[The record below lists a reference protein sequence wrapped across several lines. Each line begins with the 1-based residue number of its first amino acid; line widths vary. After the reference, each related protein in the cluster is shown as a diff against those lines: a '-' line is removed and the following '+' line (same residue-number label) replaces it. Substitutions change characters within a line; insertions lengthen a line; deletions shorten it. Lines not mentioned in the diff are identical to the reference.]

1 MKTTAA
7 GEWNRLDS
15 LRSGFITRCEQYA
28 AYTLPRLCTERGFDQ
43 LTQELA
49 HEWQSVGAQSVNHV
63 VNKLVLALF
72 APSRPFI
79 RLEADAKWK
88 QSVIDQG
95 MQESAIDEALA
106 KGEIDATREMDRR
119 GIRPK
124 LYQAIS
130 NLVVLGN
137 VLAYFPRSDKEDM
150 RIFGIKNFVV
160 RRTGT
165 GKVKTLIIKEDL
177 AFDELESDV
186 QDAVRAAGVSY
197 TKETKCSFYR
207 FIERQRDGKYRMSQW
222 VNNTRLGPEY
232 DGYWPEDK
240 LPWRALTWQ
249 LADSSDYGTGLVE
262 DYSSDFAALSALS
275 EAQVKGAILSSEF
288 RWLVN
293 PGGMTKP
300 EDLEESE
307 NGAALPGLEGD
318 VSLVAN
324 SKPGDLAV
332 VKDVNAEYIR
342 RIGYGFLLNSA
353 VTRDAERVTAEE
365 IRRQAQELETSFG
378 GTYSNVAG
386 NFQTPL
392 ADWLLQSIKLDLGG
406 TKIQR
411 IIITGLDALSRSGDL
426 DALRAALADIA
437 GVGNLPPPVLR
448 TLKLDVINAT
458 IFAGHG
464 LAAGKYTKTA
474 EQINAEIQ
482 QEQAAMQQAE
492 INTATAV
499 NASGA
504 AAEQIAQ
511 QGNPQG
517 QVQ

>member
-49 HEWQSVGAQSVNHV
+49 HEWQSVGAQAVNHV

-79 RLEADAKWK
+79 RLEATPEWK
-88 QSVIDQG
+88 QTAIAQG
-95 MQESAIDEALA
+95 VQESLIDEVLA
-106 KGEIDATREMDRR
+106 KGELDATREMDRR

-124 LYQAIS
+124 LYQSLA

-137 VLAYFPRSDKEDM
+137 VLVYLPRKDDEDM
-150 RIFGIKNFVV
+150 RVFGIKNFVV
-160 RRTGT
+160 RRTGE
-165 GKVKTLIIKEDL
+165 GKLKTLIVKEEL
-177 AFDELESDV
+177 AFDELEPDV
-186 QDAVRAAGVSY
+186 QDAVRAAGVQY
-197 TKETKCSFYR
+197 TSESRCAHYR
-207 FIERQRDGKYRMSQW
+207 HVERQRDGKYRMSQW

-240 LPWRALTWQ
+240 QPYRVLTWQ
-249 LADSSDYGTGLVE
+249 LADASDYGTGLVE
-262 DYSSDFAALSALS
+262 DYSSDFAAVSALS

-300 EDLEESE
+300 EDLEASE
-307 NGAALPGLEGD
+307 NGAALPGLDGD

-324 SKPGDLAV
+324 SKSGDLAV
-332 VKDVNAEYIR
+332 VKEVNAEYIR

-392 ADWLLQSIKLDLGG
+392 ADWLLHSIKLDLGG
-406 TKIQR
+406 SQIQR

-426 DALRAALADIA
+426 DSLRAALADVA
-437 GVGNLPPPVLR
+437 QVGMLPPPVLR

-458 IFAGHG
+458 IFSGHG

-482 QEQAAMQQAE
+482 AEQEAAAKQE
-492 INTATAV
+492 VDTATSV
-499 NASGA
+499 NASEA
-504 AAEQIAQ
+504 AADQIAQ
-511 QGNPQG
+511 QNQQG